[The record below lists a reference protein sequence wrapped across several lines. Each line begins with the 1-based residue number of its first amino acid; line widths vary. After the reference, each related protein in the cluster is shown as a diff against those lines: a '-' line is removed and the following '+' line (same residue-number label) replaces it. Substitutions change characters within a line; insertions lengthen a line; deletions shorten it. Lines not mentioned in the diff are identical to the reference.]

1 MLRRDSIQ
9 LSSFFPKGAN
19 ESLIFKLLKG
29 RPALQV
35 SRAINQE
42 AELSR
47 QDAASLEEILENA
60 KVAMKRS
67 MRRLNRAL
75 EQSKSNHMLY
85 LMVFVLACFLMIY
98 LWAKVYRLVKWLL

>member
-1 MLRRDSIQ
+1 MWS
-9 LSSFFPKGAN
+9 LS
-19 ESLIFKLLKG
+19 
-29 RPALQV
+29 PAIRACLQV

-47 QDAASLEEILENA
+47 QDAASLEEVLENA

-75 EQSKSNHMLY
+75 EQSKSNHLLY
-85 LMVFVLACFLMIY
+85 LVVFVLGCFLLIY
-98 LWAKVYRLVKWLL
+98 LWAKFYRIIKWLF